1 MSQRQKIA
9 KFTDEQMESWKRD
22 GFLVVRATEIFEPE
36 TVKNLISYTD
46 DIGTWP
52 ETPGK
57 WMSYFSKSV
66 KDETRL
72 LHRVENFFP
81 YHEQYDQ
88 LFNSTPFLSLL
99 GQLFEEEAVLYKEK
113 INFKYPGGE
122 SFKPHQDHAAGWWMY
137 GHTIHISVLVSID
150 SSSTSNGCLEI
161 VAGKHKEGLLSEKFK
176 ELPEDVVKSLTW
188 IPVETE
194 PGDIV
199 FFDSFVPHRSEANMS
214 DTPRRV
220 LYATY
225 NKKSEGDYREKYYA
239 DKRKSYP
246 PDCERESGKTYEY
259 KI

>member
-1 MSQRQKIA
+1 MSTQVLQQL
-9 KFTDEQMESWKRD
+9 TSEQLDNWKRD
-22 GFLVVRATEIFEPE
+22 GFLVVRASQIWTPD
-36 TVKNLISYTD
+36 TVKNLISWTD
-46 DIGTWP
+46 EIAQWQ

-57 WMSYFSKSV
+57 WMSYFAKSL
-66 KDETRL
+66 KDDSRL

-81 YHEQYDQ
+81 YHEGYNTM
-88 LFNSTPFLSLL
+88 FNGSAFLSLL
-99 GQLFEEEAVLYKEK
+99 NQLFGEETVMYKEK

-137 GHTIHISVLVSID
+137 GQTLHISVLVSID
-150 SSSTSNGCLEI
+150 SASKSNGCLE
-161 VAGKHKEGLLSEKFK
+161 VVSGRHKEGLLSEPYK
-176 ELPEDVVKSLTW
+176 ELPDDLVNTLDW

-194 PGDIV
+194 PGDVV
-199 FFDSFVPHRSEANMS
+199 FFDSFVPHKSEANMS

-225 NKKSEGDYREKYYA
+225 NKKSEGDYREQYYA

-246 PDCERESGKTYEY
+246 PDCEREAGKTYEY